1 VADNGLEALVTL
13 GVAWLP
19 QLDGAVGTGRDENL
33 EAVDVCMNQL
43 ADLTFMRLRRF
54 QLDSFVILALLNKI
68 TVIDALFLIVEDL
81 S

>member
-1 VADNGLEALVTL
+1 MADNGLEALVTL

-19 QLDGAVGTGRDENL
+19 QLDGAVRTGRDENL

-54 QLDSFVILALLNKI
+54 QLDPFVILALLNKI